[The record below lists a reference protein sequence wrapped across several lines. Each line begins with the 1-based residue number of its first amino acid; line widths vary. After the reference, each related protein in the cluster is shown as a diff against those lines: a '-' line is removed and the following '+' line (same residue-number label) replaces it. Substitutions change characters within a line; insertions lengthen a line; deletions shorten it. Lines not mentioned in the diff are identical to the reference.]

1 LRCEVLRVP
10 GLKGSQQKIVQRQA
24 ELAGKVAALA
34 RPLVFTNGCFDI
46 LHRGHIAYLE
56 EAATLGAS
64 LMVAVNS
71 DASVRRLNKEVGRPI
86 NSLEDRMALLA
97 ALACVSLV
105 VPFDSD
111 TPLELIKAV
120 RPEHLVK
127 GGDWE
132 PGNIVGAGFV
142 QSYGGQVHSIAIRYP
157 RSTTELIRRIR
168 EHG

>member
-1 LRCEVLRVP
+1 M
-10 GLKGSQQKIVQRQA
+10 KGSEQKIVQHPA
-24 ELAGKVAALA
+24 ELAARVAVLA

-46 LHRGHIAYLE
+46 LHRGHVAYLE
-56 EAATLGAS
+56 EAASLGAS

-71 DASVRRLNKEVGRPI
+71 DASIRRLNKEAGRPI

-105 VPFDSD
+105 VSFDSD
-111 TPLELIKAV
+111 TPLELIKVV

-127 GGDWE
+127 GGDWK
-132 PGNIVGAGFV
+132 PSNIVGADFV
-142 QSYGGQVHSIAIRYP
+142 RSYGGQVHSIAVRYP

-168 EHG
+168 EYG